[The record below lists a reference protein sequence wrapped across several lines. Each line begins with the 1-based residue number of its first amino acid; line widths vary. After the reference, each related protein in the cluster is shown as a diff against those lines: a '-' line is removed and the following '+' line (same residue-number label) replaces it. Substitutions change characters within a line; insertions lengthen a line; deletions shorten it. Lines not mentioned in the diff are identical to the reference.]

1 MLIAFHTIYRF
12 GIATSFS
19 IDEEVPYRHISEV
32 CGLNEPV
39 LRRIL
44 RFAMTI
50 HIFKETRA
58 GLVAHTA
65 TSKLMAQKP
74 VVREYIGLVCEE
86 LWPSACRVR
95 AQS

>member
-12 GIATSFS
+12 GIATGFS
-19 IDEEVPYRHISEV
+19 TDEEVPYKHIPEV
-32 CGLNEPV
+32 CGLDEPV

-44 RFAMTI
+44 RFTMAI
-50 HIFKETRA
+50 HIFRETHA

-86 LWPSACRVR
+86 LWPSACRAR
-95 AQS
+95 A